1 MVRLQ
6 IRVRLKPMKTRRIQF
21 HIRLAGILS
30 VACMTMISCA
40 GLPRIPEKPG
50 IKSVQVVFQKLS
62 LREATVLLTLEL
74 ENPNAFS
81 VRAGVVQYEL
91 MFDGRKV
98 LSGETVGNF
107 VIESN
112 GVSSIPI
119 ILEIPFRAIGLAAGS
134 VFSGGEVGYTVSGE
148 VGLSGLLAGVSIP
161 ISHSGFLRT
170 PKIHK

>member
-1 MVRLQ
+1 MLMGPSERQ
-6 IRVRLKPMKTRRIQF
+6 TYF
-21 HIRLAGILS
+21 RLAGILS

-50 IKSVQVVFQKLS
+50 IKSVQVVFQKLN

-91 MFDGRKV
+91 MFDGNKV
-98 LSGETVGNF
+98 LSGETVGDF
-107 VIESN
+107 VLASN
-112 GVSSIPI
+112 GRSTISI
-119 ILEIPFRAIGLAAGS
+119 ILEIPFRSIGLAARS
-134 VFSGGEVGYTVSGE
+134 VFRGGEVSYSVSGA
-148 VGLSGLLAGVSIP
+148 VGLSGLLTGIKIP

-170 PKIHK
+170 PKSLK